1 MYSITSVFKKGFGP
15 SSSHTIGPTIASKIF
30 SRRYPERD
38 ASKVILYGSLAL
50 TGKGH
55 GTDKAILSNM
65 KEAEIVFDAEKCDLP
80 HPNTMEFF
88 AYKDS
93 KEIGHETI
101 LSIGGGEIVV
111 LGDGY
116 IEKEVYKEKNFTEII
131 EYCEKHNLTLTEYIY
146 LMEGEEIKNELLKVW
161 GVIKDTIERGL
172 NTEGLLPGDLNI
184 TRKAKMLYN
193 MKVEH
198 EGIASKEDRLIS
210 AYAFAVAE
218 ENADGHYLVIAP
230 TCGSAGVLPAVLYYL
245 YHDRGYTES
254 DIIDGLAVAGLIG
267 NIIRTN
273 ASISGAECGCQ
284 AEIGSACSMTAAAKA
299 QINKLNLKQ
308 IEYAAEVAMEHHLGL
323 TCDPVH
329 GYVQIPCI
337 ERNAVAAMRAMNCV
351 NLSRFLYETRKIS
364 FDDVIDTMYK
374 TGMDINLKYRETSL
388 GGLAKEYKKVG
399 S

>member
-1 MYSITSVFKKGFGP
+1 MYSITSVFKKGLGP

-38 ASKVILYGSLAL
+38 ASKVVLYGSLAL

-65 KEAEIVFDAEKCDLP
+65 KEAEIVFDMEKTDLP

-88 AYKDS
+88 AYKDNV
-93 KEIGHETI
+93 EIGHDTI
-101 LSIGGGEIVV
+101 LSIGGGDIVV
-111 LGDGY
+111 VGDGY

-131 EYCEKHNLTLTEYIY
+131 NYCEKHNLTLTEYIY
-146 LMEGEEIKNELLKVW
+146 KMEGEEIKAELLKVW
-161 GVIKDTIERGL
+161 KIMKETIERGL

-245 YHDRGYTES
+245 YHDRGYLES

-308 IEYAAEVAMEHHLGL
+308 VEYAAEVAMEHHLGL

-374 TGMDINLKYRETSL
+374 TGKDINLKYKETSL
-388 GGLAKEYKKVG
+388 GGLASKYKKV
-399 S
+399 SS